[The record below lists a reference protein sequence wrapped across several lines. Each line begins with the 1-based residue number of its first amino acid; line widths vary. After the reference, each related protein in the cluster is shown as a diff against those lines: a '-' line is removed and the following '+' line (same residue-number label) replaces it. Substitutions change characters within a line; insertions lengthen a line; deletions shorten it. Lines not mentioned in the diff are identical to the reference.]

1 MLFGYLHIQK
11 AFLQQAVPEVLL
23 HIILTMNKKQRF
35 YFPRILAGKELA
47 QIFIITVYAHTA
59 DGSNFGIHL
68 MINPKNSYFF
78 CTGYQSA
85 TQRVGF
91 AISGKQNRIAA
102 VLNSIADMMFYPAAF
117 GHAAGRNNNAGS
129 VAKVKQLGFVDRLNE
144 LQPFKSKRVLV

>member
-47 QIFIITVYAHTA
+47 QIFIITVCAHAA
-59 DGSNFGIHL
+59 DGTNFGIHL
-68 MINPKNSYFF
+68 MIYSENSHFF

-91 AISGKQNRIAA
+91 AISGKQNSISA
-102 VLNSIADMMFYPAAF
+102 VLDVVADVMLYPATF
-117 GHAAGRNNNAGS
+117 GHAAGRNN
-129 VAKVKQLGFVDRLNE
+129 D
-144 LQPFKSKRVLV
+144 